1 MKNKQPTLQRYCI
14 LMLCSL
20 FMFWAKPKHV
30 TIFMIG
36 DSTMANKE
44 EKAYP
49 ETGWGMAF
57 AQFFDDKVTIHNT
70 AVNGR
75 STLSFINEKRWQ
87 HVVDSLQK
95 GDYVFI
101 QFGHNDEK
109 INIPGTGTS
118 LMDYKKNLIK
128 FVNEARAKKAIPVL
142 LTPVM
147 RRSFRNGVFRD
158 SHGGYPDVVRRV
170 ADSLNVPLIDMHRKS
185 EQLITTMGEERAK
198 SLFNYVDS
206 GNVNYPK
213 GNKDDTHF
221 NPVGAKKMAAL
232 AIAGIQQLKL
242 GLAQH
247 IITSI
252 NPANLPYDIVVAQ
265 DGSGN
270 YNTIQEAINAVPDF
284 RKKETTIFIKKG
296 VYKEKLVLAESK
308 SSITFIG
315 QSRDSTII
323 TYDDYNQKKNIFGE
337 DKGTS
342 GSSGFFIYGPNF
354 SAENITFSNT
364 AGPVGQA
371 VAVFV
376 AGDKAKFKNCRFLGF
391 QDTLY
396 TYGKESRQYYNH
408 CYIEGTVDFIFG
420 SSTAV
425 FDSCTIF
432 GKRSGFYTAAS
443 TPENKKFGYVFLHCN
458 ITGKAPAASYYLG
471 RPWRPYAKTVF
482 MFCNLDEQVNAE
494 GWNNWGNAANEKTAY
509 YAEYKNYGVGAATG
523 KRALWSHRLTDD
535 EAKEYTLANIL
546 SGWNPFTN

>member
-1 MKNKQPTLQRYCI
+1 
-14 LMLCSL
+14 
-20 FMFWAKPKHV
+20 
-30 TIFMIG
+30 MIG
-36 DSTMANKE
+36 DSTMANKA

-57 AQFFDDKVTIHNT
+57 GEFFNDKVTIDNR
-70 AVNGR
+70 AMNGR
-75 STLSFINEKRWQ
+75 STLSFINENSWK

-109 INIPGTGTS
+109 IDKAGVGTS
-118 LMDYKKNLIK
+118 LTDYKANLVK
-128 FVNEARAKKAIPVL
+128 FVNETRAKKAIPVL

-147 RRSFRNGVFRD
+147 RRSYKNGVFTD

-170 ADSLNVPLIDMHRKS
+170 ADSLKVPMIDMHRKS
-185 EQLITTMGEERAK
+185 EQLITTMGENRAK
-198 SLFNYVDS
+198 ALFNYVDS
-206 GNVNYPK
+206 GHVNYPT

-242 GLAQH
+242 DLNKY
-247 IITSI
+247 IVRSI
-252 NPANLPYDIVVAQ
+252 SPANLPYDFVVAQ

-270 YNTIQEAINAVPDF
+270 FETIQEAINAVPDF
-284 RKKETTIFIKKG
+284 RKRETTIFIKNG
-296 VYKEKLVLAESK
+296 VYKEKLILAESK
-308 SSITFIG
+308 SFVTFIG
-315 QSRDSTII
+315 ESLNGTVI
-323 TYDDYNQKKNIFGE
+323 TYDDYNQRKNIFGE

-342 GSSGFFIYGPNF
+342 GSSGFYIYAPNF

-376 AGDKAKFKNCRFLGF
+376 AGDKARFRNCRFLGF

-396 TYGKESRQYYNH
+396 TYGRESRQYYNH

-432 GKRSGFYTAAS
+432 GKRGGYYTAAS
-443 TPENKKFGYVFLHCN
+443 TPETKKYGYVFLHCN
-458 ITGKAPAASYYLG
+458 ITGDAPAESFYLG
-471 RPWRPYAKTVF
+471 RPWRPFAKTVF
-482 MFCNLDEQVNAE
+482 IRCNLDKQVKPE
-494 GWNNWGNAANEKTAY
+494 GWHNWSNAANEKTAY
-509 YAEYKNYGVGAATG
+509 YAEYKNYGTASATN
-523 KRALWSHRLTDD
+523 KRVPWSHQLTD
-535 EAKEYTLANIL
+535 EQAKEYTLTDIL
-546 SGWNPFTN
+546 SGWNPLLQ